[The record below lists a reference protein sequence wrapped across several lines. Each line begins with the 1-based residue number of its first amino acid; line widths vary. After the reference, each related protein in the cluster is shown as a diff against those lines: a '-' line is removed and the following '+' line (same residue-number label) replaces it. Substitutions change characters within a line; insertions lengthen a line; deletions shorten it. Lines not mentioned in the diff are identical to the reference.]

1 MTHALPDPPRRL
13 PSAAEEAAELGTARL
28 MSPPAHPTPS
38 VAVREGAEVEP
49 KALRVAQDAAVKRN
63 LWPSQPGFPSTRT
76 HWQTHLHVEAW
87 VRNTTYAKHVWAD
100 VHVFGHDGALAASET
115 IPLAYAR
122 PAGDGG
128 DLFQLDRVVYEGATA
143 TPGSATPRP
152 DVRLVQYRLY
162 YQFDGRV
169 VTDGELHQCV
179 LRSDAV
185 ST

>member
-1 MTHALPDPPRRL
+1 MTHALPDPP
-13 PSAAEEAAELGTARL
+13 PHVPTGAEEAEERGTARL
-28 MSPPAHPTPS
+28 MSPPSHVAPPVS
-38 VAVREGAEVEP
+38 VRADVQVEP
-49 KALRVAQDAAVKRN
+49 TALRVARDAAVKRN
-63 LWPSQPGFPSTRT
+63 IWPSRPGFPSTIT

-87 VRNTTYAKHVWAD
+87 VRNTTYAKDVWAD
-100 VHVFGHDGALAASET
+100 VHVFAHDGTLAARET
-115 IPLAYAR
+115 MPLAYAR

-152 DVRLVQYRLY
+152 DVRLLQYRLY
-162 YQFDGRV
+162 YRFDGRV